1 MQKAVYSAVIASLAF
16 TFVMIGAPAPV
27 LADGVDKKCLC
38 RFQGQRYQIGEYAC
52 IRSKLARCEMFL
64 NNTTWTF
71 LDDSCG
77 SVKLERMPKSTRA
90 STFAALPQS
99 N

>member
-1 MQKAVYSAVIASLAF
+1 MQKAVFSAIVASLAF
-16 TFVMIGAPAPV
+16 AFVTLGAPAPV

-77 SVKLERMPKSTRA
+77 SVKLDRLPNKGRA

-99 N
+99 H

>member
-1 MQKAVYSAVIASLAF
+1 MQKAVLSAIIASLAF
-16 TFVMIGAPAPV
+16 AFVTLGAPAPV

-38 RFQGQRYQIGEYAC
+38 RFQGQRYQLGEYAC

-77 SVKLERMPKSTRA
+77 SVKLDRLPNAKRA
-90 STFAALPQS
+90 STVAALPQS
-99 N
+99 H